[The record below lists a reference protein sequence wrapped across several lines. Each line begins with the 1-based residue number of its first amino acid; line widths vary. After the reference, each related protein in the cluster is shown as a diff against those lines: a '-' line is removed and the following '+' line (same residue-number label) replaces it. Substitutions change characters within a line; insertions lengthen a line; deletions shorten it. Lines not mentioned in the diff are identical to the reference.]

1 MRHPAPAL
9 AIELPADASSA
20 VVFFDQQRRRAFM
33 TPPIVHAASKVAL
46 IIALCI
52 GFIGGALL
60 FSHAHF
66 YRAQQRTDTPP
77 VYESDLPPVW

>member
-1 MRHPAPAL
+1 
-9 AIELPADASSA
+9 
-20 VVFFDQQRRRAFM
+20 M

-60 FSHAHF
+60 LSHAHF